1 MSRLK
6 FKVCGMRNSE
16 NVKGLIKLRPDFIGF
31 IFYSK
36 SLRYV
41 DDINENVLLQIPSEV
56 KKVGVFVNES
66 IPKIMEIV
74 KKYALDF
81 VQLHG
86 DEGLQFAQELRLK
99 GINIIKVFRL
109 KDSIPKLAKE
119 YEAIASYLL
128 FDTLTPNFGGSG
140 VHFDWNILKN
150 YMPDIPFLLSGG
162 IQNSDIRE
170 IKSMKIPQLVGVDVN
185 SKFEIKPGLKDLE
198 SIKKLKAL
206 L

>member
-1 MSRLK
+1 
-6 FKVCGMRNSE
+6 MRNSE

-31 IFYSK
+31 IFYGNSP
-36 SLRYV
+36 RYV
-41 DDINENVLLQIPSEV
+41 NDINENLLLQIPSGI

-66 IPKIMEIV
+66 IPKIMEIFN
-74 KKYALDF
+74 KYALDF

-86 DEGLQFAQELRLK
+86 DEDLQCAQELRLK

-109 KDSIPKLAKE
+109 KDSIPELAKE

-128 FDTLTPNFGGSG
+128 FDTLTPDFGGSG
-140 VHFDWNILKN
+140 AHFDWSILKK

-162 IQNSDIRE
+162 IQNSDIEE

-185 SKFEIKPGLKDLE
+185 SKCEMNPGLKDLE
-198 SIKKLKAL
+198 LIKKLKAL